1 MRASIFP
8 FRGAD
13 PLRSRGRPRV
23 DSLGRSRSL
32 APPTV
37 QGLDLGSCWHR
48 TGRQVS
54 KRLALGSGTGI
65 SSRWL
70 AGGPHADRRRGCRC
84 ALRSWR
90 AALILEGVEP
100 ATGQILPTGQWLN
113 ARLCSMASG
122 RRYALEVAIATEM
135 TRWPFSVTPKQ
146 RQADL
151 VFLAPTFT
159 SLAYADERL
168 PLERFP
174 RLCDM
179 PAIASPRPI
188 N

>member
-1 MRASIFP
+1 
-8 FRGAD
+8 
-13 PLRSRGRPRV
+13 
-23 DSLGRSRSL
+23 
-32 APPTV
+32 
-37 QGLDLGSCWHR
+37 
-48 TGRQVS
+48 
-54 KRLALGSGTGI
+54 
-65 SSRWL
+65 
-70 AGGPHADRRRGCRC
+70 
-84 ALRSWR
+84 
-90 AALILEGVEP
+90 
-100 ATGQILPTGQWLN
+100 
-113 ARLCSMASG
+113 MASG

>member
-1 MRASIFP
+1 
-8 FRGAD
+8 
-13 PLRSRGRPRV
+13 
-23 DSLGRSRSL
+23 L
-32 APPTV
+32 AIEPDV
-37 QGLDLGSCWHR
+37 RFLNAWRWALELEF
-48 TGRQVS
+48 
-54 KRLALGSGTGI
+54 RLAGLPAGRTLIAGEMPLCASL
-65 SSRWL
+65 L
-70 AGGPHADRRRGCRC
+70 AGGANPR
-84 ALRSWR
+84 
-90 AALILEGVEP
+90 GVEP

-179 PAIASPRPI
+179 LAIASPRPI